1 MTNPFQKVAVGN
13 MGEEE
18 LERMQRTV
26 LTRNETRAEADLLF
40 GDYAKDMRK
49 TDKGLLERLFIQ
61 TPAAV
66 TMAPNLQKE
75 ARMKPVEL
83 LKLAMSLSAGPSGE
97 ESWIAQFED
106 TSLLPQAIQLEE
118 QSLQMEQ
125 EDIQNRIEE
134 QARYGQQD
142 QERNAR
148 WQKRDQLQLQK
159 RVLALELAKEK
170 AGLGAEQ
177 EEEPQP
183 EQEAEMPP
191 EHQAGPPKQ
200 EAAPQ
205 GMPEPKTAS
214 VTARVDAF
222 FEKLSAPSDAQRRY
236 PELLKVADSDTK
248 KAISL
253 KARGATESSGQTAV
267 RSSLA
272 GGSA

>member
-1 MTNPFQKVAVGN
+1 MTNPFKKIAVGN

-26 LTRNETRAEADLLF
+26 LTRDETRAEADLLF
-40 GDYAKDMRK
+40 GEYAKDMRK
-49 TDKGLLERLFIQ
+49 TDKGLLEKLFVQ

-75 ARMKPVEL
+75 ASMKPVEL
-83 LKLAMSLSAGPSGE
+83 LKLAMSLAAGPSGE
-97 ESWIAQFED
+97 ESWISQFEG
-106 TSLLPQAIQLEE
+106 TSLLPQAIHLEE

-125 EDIQNRIEE
+125 EDIQSRIED
-134 QARYGQQD
+134 QTRYSQQD

-170 AGLGAEQ
+170 AGIGEQQEQEGAEVA
-177 EEEPQP
+177 E
-183 EQEAEMPP
+183 EMPP
-191 EHQAGPPKQ
+191 EHEQHE
-200 EAAPQ
+200 EAVPHDMPQ
-205 GMPEPKTAS
+205 PKTAS
-214 VTARVDAF
+214 VTARVDAY

-236 PELLKVADSDTK
+236 PELLKVADMDTK

-253 KARGATESSGQTAV
+253 KARTATESSGQTAV
-267 RSSLA
+267 RSSLS

>member
-26 LTRNETRAEADLLF
+26 LTRDDTKAEADLLF
-40 GDYAKDMRK
+40 GEYAKDMRK
-49 TDKGLLERLFIQ
+49 TDKALLEKLFIQ

-75 ARMKPVEL
+75 ASMKPVEL

-97 ESWIAQFED
+97 ESWIAQFEG

-118 QSLQMEQ
+118 QSLQMDQ

-170 AGLGAEQ
+170 AGLGAQQ
-177 EEEPQP
+177 EGEGQ
-183 EQEAEMPP
+183 EQEAEMPA
-191 EHQAGPPKQ
+191 EHEQVEPAQ

-214 VTARVDAF
+214 VTARVDAY

-236 PELLKVADSDTK
+236 PELLKAAGMDTP
-248 KAISL
+248 KAVNL
-253 KARGATESSGQTAV
+253 KARSATASTGQTAV
-267 RSSLA
+267 RSSLS

>member
-1 MTNPFQKVAVGN
+1 MTNPFKKVAVAN
-13 MGEEE
+13 AGEEE
-18 LERMQRTV
+18 LEQMQRTV

-40 GDYAKDMRK
+40 GEYAKDMRK
-49 TDKGLLERLFIQ
+49 TDKGLLEKLFIQ
-61 TPAAV
+61 APASV

-75 ARMKPVEL
+75 ASMKPVEL
-83 LKLAMSLSAGPSGE
+83 LKLASVLAAGPSGD
-97 ESWIAQFED
+97 ESWIAQFEG

-170 AGLGAEQ
+170 AGMGAQQ
-177 EEEPQP
+177 EGE
-183 EQEAEMPP
+183 EQEAEMPAEP
-191 EHQAGPPKQ
+191 EQHE
-200 EAAPQ
+200 EAVPQ

-236 PELLKVADSDTK
+236 PELLKVADMDTK
-248 KAISL
+248 KTLGL
-253 KARGATESSGQTAV
+253 KPRAATASSGQTAV
-267 RSSLA
+267 RSSIS

>member
-1 MTNPFQKVAVGN
+1 MTNPFKKKIAVAN
-13 MGEEE
+13 AGEEE
-18 LERMQRTV
+18 LEQMQRTV

-49 TDKGLLERLFIQ
+49 TDKGLLEKLFVQ
-61 TPAAV
+61 APAAI
-66 TMAPNLQKE
+66 TTAPNLQKE
-75 ARMKPVEL
+75 ASMKPVEL
-83 LKLAMSLSAGPSGE
+83 LKLAHALASGPSGE
-97 ESWIAQFED
+97 EAWIAQFEG

-125 EDIQNRIEE
+125 EDIQTRIEE

-142 QERNAR
+142 NERNAR

-177 EEEPQP
+177 EEAPQ
-183 EQEAEMPP
+183 EQEAELPP
-191 EHQAGPPKQ
+191 ELQEQQQ
-200 EAAPQ
+200 EAVPP

-236 PELLKVADSDTK
+236 PELLKVADMDTK
-248 KAISL
+248 KTLSL
-253 KARGATESSGQTAV
+253 KARSATASTGQTAV